1 MSTIHLDALNVN
13 LSNEKI
19 RLETA
24 QSEIERQMRRVWIAQ
39 LEKEVA
45 AERAFLGLSIES
57 AECINDDD
65 LLAELLA

>member
-1 MSTIHLDALNVN
+1 MNTSHLNALNVN

-24 QSEIERQMRRVWIAQ
+24 QSEIERQMRRVWIVQ

-45 AERAFLGLSIES
+45 AERAFLGLPVEVT
-57 AECINDDD
+57 ECLSDDD